1 MEVQPGLNAINAI
14 NAVKALN
21 GGLHCLRNKQTTV
34 AVA

>member
-21 GGLHCLRNKQTTV
+21 GGLHCLRNKQT
-34 AVA
+34 